1 VTGKPSR
8 RRERPP
14 EQPRPD
20 PWQIWF
26 SRLIQVMGLAVV
38 VYETRW
44 EHNDRPWLLLVAV
57 AMMTGGLGLQ
67 VLVRWLME
75 RMPS

>member
-1 VTGKPSR
+1 VTTKPAR
-8 RRERPP
+8 RRPQPP
-14 EQPRPD
+14 EQPARPD

-26 SRLIQVMGLAVV
+26 SRLIQIMGLGIV

-44 EHNDRPWLLLVAV
+44 EHNDRPWLLLAAV

-67 VLVRWLME
+67 VLVRWMME
-75 RMPS
+75 RVS

>member
-1 VTGKPSR
+1 MTSKPAPR
-8 RRERPP
+8 RRARPP
-14 EQPRPD
+14 DQKPD

-26 SRLIQVMGLAVV
+26 SRLIQIVGLAVV
-38 VYETRW
+38 VYEVRW
-44 EHNDRPWLLLVAV
+44 EHNDRPWILLVAV

-67 VLVRWLME
+67 ALARWLME